1 MHGTPRKHS
10 AALWVVASINV
21 LLTLGGIAGLAF
33 SHKVAAD
40 ARPGDTALIGNAV
53 LMLTFIAANVL
64 MLCRVKYTHYIT
76 LTLALVIYGLPLAN
90 TIRILASM
98 PTGMVSQG
106 AHLGGFGVILRGV
119 LMLTLNGW
127 VVLGASTRAIMS
139 KGHGKSA
146 SNDDRSLPSRDA
158 FPDGTR
164 FVIKEFDVPLAQVP
178 GQGWINWYGGHPRPY
193 DVTSLVPGNHW
204 DAGSFD
210 EWLALIRGSLPS
222 RN

>member
-33 SHKVAAD
+33 SDKAAAD
-40 ARPGDTALIGNAV
+40 ARLGDTALIGNAV
-53 LMLTFIAANVL
+53 LMLAFIAANVL

-76 LTLALVIYGLPLAN
+76 LILAVVIYGLPLAN

-98 PTGMVSQG
+98 PVGMVSQG

-139 KGHGKSA
+139 KYHGTSA
-146 SNDDRSLPSRDA
+146 STDDRSLPSRDA
-158 FPDGTR
+158 FPEGTR